1 MALGSFLKTCVK
13 NTPGNQYQLYMCPV
27 ASITSITLTSG
38 EVSAVTMN
46 STAKFQRVQGR
57 LDKVKMVRAG
67 TAGSNFVETQTL
79 SASFDKFTSALSTWF
94 YDPTD
99 GIAAQATCGLVAI
112 RVDNN
117 GQAWISGIGPAAID
131 GALRPYQKATIN
143 FDSGSAPTDTD
154 AAQPELILERTG
166 AAPEY
171 PIDSTIT
178 ATITGGTAT
187 FINWAS

>member
-1 MALGSFLKTCVK
+1 MAFGSFLKTCVK
-13 NTPGNQYQLYMCPV
+13 NTPGNQYQAYLAPV
-27 ASITSITLTSG
+27 ASVTSITLTSG

-46 STAKFQRVQGR
+46 STAKFQRVQGK

-67 TAGSNFVETQTL
+67 KAGTNFVDTHTFTMM
-79 SASFDKFTSALSTWF
+79 FDKMTSALSTWL
-94 YDPTD
+94 YGTD
-99 GIAAQATCGLVAI
+99 GIADQATCGIIAI

-131 GALRPYQKATIN
+131 GALRPYQQVDIN
-143 FDSGSAPTDTD
+143 YDSGETPEDD
-154 AAQPELILERTG
+154 AAHPEIILTRKG

-171 PIDSTIT
+171 PFDATIT
-178 ATITGGTAT
+178 GTITGGTAT